1 MHCKRLVLVLTTVLF
16 LCAAGPGIASGQT
29 TLSKLR
35 LGSLGAENYLYTAG
49 NSVQATGTVD
59 GGSYYRFVVSDPDG
73 TVRGTSACDQARS
86 NSKVHWTYV
95 VQPSDPVSTGTAWRF
110 QLQQFG
116 SAGCGGSPIGSDSLY
131 FDVAAATAYADS
143 ALTTPKGFFTVSQ
156 TSYVNVLGVGKVKKT
171 ANNTATSDWS
181 VTWLLPSSATACANT
196 SGSDRPDSTAGGLFP
211 AGPGPLGI
219 GGYIQFRPNTTATGD
234 AWNRES
240 NYETRPCP
248 DFGGANEGGWRLKLG
263 RDNTHFVT
271 LPVFAVD
278 VTAPHTTIT
287 GGPIGATGLTHA
299 TFQFGSGESG
309 STFQCRLD
317 GSAWEDCASP
327 TSYTGLSEGQHTFDV
342 RATDRAGNVEAPP
355 ASRTWTIDTSLPSVT
370 LAAPADGSWV
380 NDSTPSFGGTAGTDS
395 GDSATVV
402 VNVFSGTD
410 PSGEPL
416 EILDA
421 TRAGDGSWAVDASP
435 GLPEGTYT
443 AYAQQADDAGHNG
456 FSEQTKFV
464 IDTQAPR
471 VRLYVPVA
479 GGATNQTAVHFSG
492 TGGTL
497 AGDAA
502 DVSVEIYSGASVSGT
517 LLETLD
523 TSVDG
528 DGNWA
533 ATAAPDLTEGVY
545 TVRALQLDVAG
556 NTGHSPAHVFTVD
569 TTSPSTWITAGPAG
583 PTASTTATFRFI
595 SSEPGS
601 SFQCRLD
608 NSAWG
613 TCTSPKSYYG
623 LGAGAHTFDVR
634 AIDAAGNDDPD
645 GATRA
650 WTVVLDLPAIELL
663 TPADG
668 SSTNDTT
675 PTYTGAAGTAAG
687 DSATVTVKIYRLVD
701 GNPEL
706 VETRTA
712 DRSDNGSWS
721 VDSLATL
728 VEGDYVAHAE
738 QDGVAGAGYSAE
750 HEFSVDTTPPDTFI
764 TFGPWG
770 GTPSD
775 SASFGFD
782 SSENSSTFQCR
793 LDGGSWAA
801 CPSPAE
807 YTGLADGSHTFDV
820 RAIDAAGNVDSDPA
834 TRTWAVDRSLPAV
847 TIDSPAD
854 GSFRNDG
861 APVFSGLAGTAD
873 GDADSVTVEVFRT
886 GSDELVE
893 TLSAPRAGDGTW
905 SVTASPEL
913 DEGTYLVRASQ
924 VGAAGTG
931 HRAPNIFTVDETP
944 PVTTITAG
952 PTGTTASTDAEFRFI
967 SSEAASTF
975 ECRLDDGA
983 WTACTSPFEY
993 SNLSADS
1000 HTFDVRATDRAG
1012 NVDPFGDSRTWV
1024 VDPTAPAVTL
1034 TSPADGGWT
1043 NDTTPTFAGAAGTAH
1058 GDSNTITV
1066 EVYSSP
1072 SGDLVEEL
1080 STNRSGGSWSVDAS
1094 PALPDGTYVAFAQQD
1109 DDGGNTGVSESHT
1122 FTVDATPSAVT
1133 LSDPAD
1139 DSWSSDATPT
1149 LSGAAG
1155 TSEGDAATVTVKI
1168 YAGTGVGGPV
1178 VQTLVADVDSG
1189 SWSIEASPALD
1200 DGTYTARAEQGDLAG
1215 NTGYSEAHTFMVD
1228 TASPTVTVTDPA
1240 AGSVTNDT
1248 TPTLAGDAG
1257 TANGDSTD
1265 VVVDLYSGTEPS
1277 GTPLETLTTTR
1288 SGGSWSVDASPA
1300 LADGPYTV
1308 VAHQSDLA
1316 GNDGVSAPRTF
1327 SVDATPPDTSVT
1339 GGPSGTVTS
1348 TDASFTFSATE
1359 AGSTF
1364 ECRLD
1369 GATWAGCSSPTAYS
1383 GLALGDHT
1391 FDVRSTDAAGNLDAT
1406 PASRSWTIVAGG
1418 TPPPPPPPQSLALTL
1433 KRVKAKKLL
1442 KRGRLVI
1449 FATCDQACTLTVTGK
1464 LTVRVGHRLRG
1475 YRVRRLVVHL
1485 AAGKRTKL
1493 SLRLTKRGKRAVVRA
1508 LRKHRRVTV
1517 RLRGVATGASGTS
1530 ASANLKFSGRR

>member
-1 MHCKRLVLVLTTVLF
+1 MHCKRLALVLTTVVV
-16 LCAAGPGIASGQT
+16 LCAAGPSIASGAT

-35 LGSLGAENYLYTAG
+35 LGSLGAEDYLYTAG
-49 NSVQATGTVD
+49 NSVQANGTVD

-73 TVRGTSACDQARS
+73 TVHGTSACNQANS
-86 NSKVHWTYV
+86 NGKARWTYV
-95 VQPSDPVSTGTAWRF
+95 VQPSDPVSTGTAWQF

-116 SAGCGGSPIGSDSLY
+116 SAGCGGSPTKSDSLY

-143 ALTTPKGFFTVSQ
+143 GLTTPKGFFTVSQ
-156 TSYVNVLGVGKVKKT
+156 TSYVNVLGVGKVKKN
-171 ANNTATSDWS
+171 ANNTVTSDWS
-181 VTWLLPSSATACANT
+181 ITWLLPSSATACANT

-211 AGPGPLGI
+211 TGPGPLGI

-248 DFGGANEGGWRLKLG
+248 AFGGANEGSWRLKLR

-299 TFQFGSGESG
+299 TFQFGSSESG

-317 GSAWEDCASP
+317 GSAWEGCASP

-355 ASRTWTIDTSLPSVT
+355 VSRTWTVDTSLPSVT
-370 LAAPADGSWV
+370 LAAPVGGSWV
-380 NDSTPSFGGTAGTDS
+380 NDSTPSFSGTAGTRS
-395 GDSATVV
+395 GDSATVL

-416 EILDA
+416 EVLDA

-435 GLPEGTYT
+435 ALPEGTYT
-443 AYAQQADDAGHNG
+443 AYAQQADDVGNNG
-456 FSEQTKFV
+456 FSEQTTFM

-479 GGATNQTAVHFSG
+479 GGATNQTVVHFSG
-492 TGGTL
+492 AGGTL

-502 DVSVEIYSGASVSGT
+502 AVSVEIYSGSSVSGT
-517 LLETLD
+517 PLETLD
-523 TSVDG
+523 ATVDG

-533 ATAAPDLTEGVY
+533 ATAAPELSDGVY
-545 TVRALQLDVAG
+545 TVRALQLDAAG
-556 NTGHSPAHVFTVD
+556 NTGHSSAHVFTVD

-623 LGAGAHTFDVR
+623 LGAGAHTFDAR
-634 AIDAAGNDDPD
+634 AIDAAGNVDPT

-668 SSTNDTT
+668 SSMNDTT
-675 PTYTGAAGTAAG
+675 PTYSGTAGTEAG

-701 GNPEL
+701 GTTEL

-721 VDSLATL
+721 VDALATL

-738 QDGVAGAGYSAE
+738 QGGVAGTGYSAE
-750 HEFSVDTTPPDTFI
+750 RQFSVDTTPPDTLI

-793 LDGGSWAA
+793 LDGGPWAA
-801 CPSPAE
+801 CSSPAE
-807 YTGLADGSHTFDV
+807 YTGLADGSHTFHV
-820 RAIDAAGNVDSDPA
+820 RAIDAAGNVDPDPA
-834 TRTWAVDRSLPAV
+834 TRTWTIDQSLPAV

-854 GSFRNDG
+854 GSFSNDG
-861 APVFSGLAGTAD
+861 ALVFSGLAGTAD
-873 GDADSVTVEVFRT
+873 GDADTVAVEVFRT

-924 VGAAGTG
+924 AGALGTG
-931 HRAPNIFTVDETP
+931 HSAPNTFTVDETP

-983 WTACTSPFEY
+983 WATCTSPVEF

-1000 HTFDVRATDRAG
+1000 HAFDVRATDRAG

-1024 VDPTAPAVTL
+1024 VDPTAPAVRL
-1034 TSPADGGWT
+1034 TSPADGSWT

-1058 GDSNTITV
+1058 GDSDTITV
-1066 EVYSSP
+1066 ELYASP

-1080 STNRSGGSWSVDAS
+1080 TATQSGGSWSVDAS

-1109 DDGGNTGVSESHT
+1109 DDAGNTGVSASHT
-1122 FTVDATPSAVT
+1122 FNVDATPSAVT
-1133 LSDPAD
+1133 LTAPAA
-1139 DSWSSDATPT
+1139 DSWTGDATPT

-1155 TSEGDAATVTVKI
+1155 TADGDAATVTVKI
-1168 YAGTGVGGPV
+1168 YAGTDVGGPV
-1178 VQTLVADVDSG
+1178 VQTLAADVEGG
-1189 SWSIEASPALD
+1189 SWSTDASPALD
-1200 DGTYTARAEQGDLAG
+1200 DGTYTARAEQLDLAG
-1215 NTGYSEAHTFMVD
+1215 NTGYSVAHTFTVD
-1228 TASPTVTVTDPA
+1228 TAPPTVTVTDPG
-1240 AGSVTNDT
+1240 AGSVTNDP
-1248 TPTLAGDAG
+1248 TPTFDGDAG
-1257 TANGDSTD
+1257 TATGDSTN
-1265 VVVDLYSGTEPS
+1265 VVVNVYSGTEPN
-1277 GTPLETLTTTR
+1277 GTLVETLTTDR
-1288 SGGSWSVDASPA
+1288 SGGSWAVDASPA
-1300 LADGPYTV
+1300 LPDGQYTI

-1316 GNDGVSAPRTF
+1316 GNDGASAPRTF
-1327 SVDATPPDTSVT
+1327 SVDATAPDTSVT
-1339 GGPSGTVTS
+1339 GGPSGTVTE
-1348 TDASFTFSATE
+1348 TDASFTFTATE

-1369 GATWAGCSSPTAYS
+1369 GAAWSACSSPAAYS
-1383 GLALGDHT
+1383 GLALGDHA
-1391 FDVRSTDAAGNLDAT
+1391 FDVRASDALGNVDAT
-1406 PASRSWTIVAGG
+1406 PASRSWTIVSGG
-1418 TPPPPPPPQSLALTL
+1418 TPPPPPPPQSLSLTL
-1433 KRVKAKKLL
+1433 TRVTAKKLL
-1442 KRGRLVI
+1442 TRGKLVI
-1449 FATCDQACTLTVTGK
+1449 FATCDQDCTLTVTGK
-1464 LTVRVGHRLRG
+1464 LTARVAHRLRS
-1475 YRVRRLVVHL
+1475 YWVRKLVVHL
-1485 AAGKRTKL
+1485 AAGVRTKL
-1493 SLRLTKRGKRAVVRA
+1493 SLGLTKRRAVVRA

-1517 RLRGVATGASGTS
+1517 RLRGVATGANGTS